1 MATLTLSDEQVIEL
15 VKQLP
20 AEQQAEVFKFL
31 LL

>member
-1 MATLTLSDEQVIEL
+1 MATTLSNEQVMDL

-20 AEQQAEVFKFL
+20 VAQQAEVFKFL